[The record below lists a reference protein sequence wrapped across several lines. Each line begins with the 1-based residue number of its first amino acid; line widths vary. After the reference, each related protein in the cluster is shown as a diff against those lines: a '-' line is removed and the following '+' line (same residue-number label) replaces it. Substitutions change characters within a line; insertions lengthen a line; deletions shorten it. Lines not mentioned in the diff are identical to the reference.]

1 MESFL
6 YASKTALV
14 RDYYMSLH
22 FSLYITNVLFDLF
35 LLQSQLSSY
44 RTIRVVLGNQTCD
57 LDSAV
62 CALVQ
67 GLLEYVDAKKY
78 GQDDVA
84 VIPVMNIPEKE
95 FRIKT
100 EVVYSLRIHDI
111 QPYLLTFR

>member
-1 MESFL
+1 MHTFKSSFL
-6 YASKTALV
+6 SFYLV
-14 RDYYMSLH
+14 YFIYYL
-22 FSLYITNVLFDLF
+22 

-44 RTIRVVLGNQTCD
+44 HTIRVVLGNQTCD

-67 GLLEYVDAKKY
+67 GLLEYVAVKKND
-78 GQDDVA
+78 QDEIA

-100 EVVYSLRIHDI
+100 EVVYSLKSHNIPLNLI
-111 QPYLLTFR
+111 TFR